1 MRVQLFTWS
10 CLGLSLIRAQSWDTL
25 LVPAPSQLSLPG
37 LLLPNGIQMSP
48 ALPFR
53 YDTSQ
58 HKLYFLAPAESLRLK
73 FSYIPYSPVGA
84 LYKPLPWDTLLQ
96 WDTLPFMPAK
106 RDTPDNKLK
115 RQGSWVR
122 SLTVGSGQSA
132 SLTSALRLNLEG
144 EIAPNTYLLAALSDE
159 NIPFQPSGTT
169 QQLSDLDKVY
179 ISLRLPGRW
188 QVAIG
193 DLELVERQTL
203 FANYYRNVLGLEVW
217 RQDSLWD
224 VGGAFSQAKG
234 RFYTNSFTGEE
245 GKQGPYLLTGR
256 NGERFTIILAG
267 SERVWVNGQLMERGL
282 DRDYTIEYNTGEL
295 TFTPR
300 VPITQA
306 TRIVVDFEYAERSY
320 ARSFWQFKTRFQGK
334 RFTYRAGYF
343 RARDNPNRPFD
354 FVLSEREK
362 AQLSL
367 LSGGIGVLE
376 GADSVGYEPQAIRYA
391 ALDTFENGNPLRI
404 FVFRRDSSA
413 VYQVQF
419 LFVGAGR
426 GDYTRQS
433 SSLNGNVFTWVGR
446 GKGDY
451 VVGKAVPLP
460 TQTEILF
467 MQSTVFLGGGWR
479 WQSEIDLSRN
489 ATNLFSAQRT
499 TDWATR
505 QSLIW
510 RVGADSSAHRGEV
523 EMAFQYVGNRY
534 QPVDRLYTRE
544 YGRLWNYDETRARQ
558 VERLFEIKP
567 RFIWGSHVWEAHAGV
582 RSYGDSLLSQR
593 YAVRWSRADTIKG
606 LGGNLLGEYLPT
618 TTSQWV
624 RLTGDVFWQWHNWRL
639 GNQTWLE
646 KRTQKDRDTLS
657 PNTFSFY
664 DLTPYVVWKKEKMFF
679 RTGINY
685 RREWQWAAQALRLKF
700 FSYTPSMQFRYTSLR
715 WSWLQELSYRV
726 FVPGDTLF
734 QQQAKRIFLQQTQ
747 TQYSF
752 SWGNI
757 QAAYQITSELTP
769 KRQLLYVEVNPGL
782 GQYEWQD
789 KNQDGLQ
796 QLDEFIPATNPLRAN
811 FIRVLRP
818 TSSFIPTIAKV
829 FGGGLRLVPAKI
841 SWFSTQ
847 STFRWEEKQNAPDN
861 RFRRYLLHTR
871 WDSTFVSSVIQS
883 RNDFLLFRQRQWG
896 DITYSF
902 IYNQNTQFLNS
913 GFQRTISQTHREVCR
928 LNLSQRVSLELTVQQ
943 QNKFSS
949 AQLMSE
955 LNYQLRLYEGGGLWQ
970 WQARRNLRWHVGYT
984 YRLFVLPT
992 QKIPSHKI
1000 SLESRLNWAKQATL
1014 ISRVE
1019 AIRLGIKESFPS
1031 AALAFEIQEGFQPGN
1046 NLWLNLIWNQPL
1058 GAFLDVNLVYD
1069 GRFSQRKPIH
1079 TLRMQLRANF

>member
-1 MRVQLFTWS
+1 M
-10 CLGLSLIRAQSWDTL
+10 
-25 LVPAPSQLSLPG
+25 PAPSQLELPG
-37 LLLPNGIQMSP
+37 LLFPGGIEISP
-48 ALPFR
+48 AIPFR

-58 HKLYFLAPAESLRLK
+58 RRLYFLAPADSLRLK
-73 FSYIPYSPVGA
+73 FSYIPYTPLET
-84 LYKPLPWDTLLQ
+84 LYKPLPWDTLLR
-96 WDTLPFMPAK
+96 WDTLPYIPA
-106 RDTPDNKLK
+106 DTAFADYKLT

-122 SLTVGSGQSA
+122 SLTLGSGQSA

-169 QQLSDLDKVY
+169 QQISDLDKVY
-179 ISLRLPGRW
+179 VGLRLPGRW
-188 QVAIG
+188 QIAIG
-193 DLELVERQTL
+193 DLELTERQTS
-203 FANYYRNVLGLEVW
+203 FANYYRNVLGIQVR

-224 VGGAFSQAKG
+224 VEGAFSQAKG
-234 RFYTNSFTGEE
+234 RFYTNTFTGEE

-256 NGERFTIILAG
+256 NGERFIIILAG

-295 TFTPR
+295 NFTPR

-320 ARSFWQFKTRFQGK
+320 ARSFWQLKGRFQTK
-334 RFTYRAGYF
+334 RFTYRVGYF
-343 RARDNPNRPFD
+343 RVRDDPNRPFD
-354 FVLSEREK
+354 FVLSEQEK

-367 LSGGIGVLE
+367 LEGGVGILA

-391 ALDTFENGNPLRI
+391 AVDTLENGNPVRI
-404 FVFRRDSSA
+404 FVFRNDTKA

-426 GDYTRQS
+426 GSYVRQS
-433 SSLNGNVFTWVGR
+433 SSLNGNVFVWVGTGR
-446 GKGDY
+446 GDY
-451 VVGKAVPLP
+451 IVGKAVPLP

-467 MQSTVFLGGGWR
+467 MQTAVFLGGGWR

-489 ATNLFSAQRT
+489 ASNLFSSRRT

-510 RVGADSSAHRGEV
+510 GFGADSSARRGEI
-523 EMAFQYVGNRY
+523 ELAFQYVGNRY
-534 QPVDRLYTRE
+534 QAVDRLYPRE
-544 YGRLWNYDETRARQ
+544 YGRLWNYDEMRMRQ

-567 RFIWGSHVWEAHAGV
+567 RFISGSHVWEAHAGV

-593 YAVRWSRADTIKG
+593 YALRWSRTDTVKG
-606 LGGNLLGEYLPT
+606 LGGNLLGEYLST
-618 TTSQWV
+618 FGAATTSQWA
-624 RLTGDVFWQWHNWRL
+624 RLTGDVFWQLKRWRL

-646 KRTQKDRDTLS
+646 KRIQKDQDTLN
-657 PNTFSFY
+657 PNTFTFY
-664 DLTPYVVWKKEKMFF
+664 DLTPYVMWRGERIFF
-679 RTGINY
+679 RMGVNY

-700 FSYTPSMQFRYTSLR
+700 FSYTPTLQFRYTSSR
-715 WSWLQELSYRV
+715 WNWSQELSYRV
-726 FVPGDTLF
+726 FTPGDTLF

-752 SWGNI
+752 SWGSM
-757 QAAYQITSELTP
+757 QAAYQIISELTP
-769 KRQLLYVEVNPGL
+769 KRQLIYVEVNPGL

-796 QLDEFIPATNPLRAN
+796 QLEEFIPATNPLRAN

-818 TSSFIPTIAKV
+818 TSFFIPTIAKA
-829 FGGGLRLVPAKI
+829 FGGGLRLMPAKI
-841 SWFSTQ
+841 SWLSTQ
-847 STFRWEEKQNAPDN
+847 STFRWEEKQNASDN
-861 RFRRYLLHTR
+861 RFRRYILHTK
-871 WDSTFVSSVIQS
+871 WDSTFVSNLIQG
-883 RNDFLLFRQRQWG
+883 RNDLLLFRQSRWG

-902 IYNQNTQFLNS
+902 IYNQNVQFLNS
-913 GFQRTISQTHREVCR
+913 GFQKTTSQTHKEVFR
-928 LNLSQRVSLELTVQQ
+928 FNLSRSHSLELSVQQ
-943 QNKFSS
+943 QNKFSA
-949 AQLMSE
+949 AQLMPE
-955 LNYQLRLYEGGGLWQ
+955 LNYQLRLYEGGSLWQ
-970 WQARRNLRWHVGYT
+970 WQARPNLRWHIGYM
-984 YRLFVLPT
+984 YRFFVLPT

-1000 SLESRLNWAKQATL
+1000 SLEGRLTWAKQATL
-1014 ISRVE
+1014 LGRIE
-1019 AIRLGIKESFPS
+1019 AIRLGVKEYLPS

-1046 NLWLNLIWNQPL
+1046 NLWLNLVWNQPL
-1058 GAFLDVNLVYD
+1058 SSFLDVNVVYD
-1069 GRFSQRKPIH
+1069 GRFSQRNPIH